1 MSDLFSKL
9 NLLVKS
15 SINDV
20 LGDESPRRRV
30 PSRGRLGKNLDKEV
44 AYLRER
50 INEAI
55 AHENTL
61 QERVDSLMQETA
73 ALDAQ
78 ADEAVKQ
85 GNEAQA
91 RHIIAQLQRTQQ
103 RLTIAESD
111 LREHQLVTQDLIQ
124 RVNLLDAVVSEAR
137 HEGQL
142 GEDSADASEAID
154 DAQRSLS
161 DRLRV
166 ARETVTGLVADSKS
180 AASAT
185 DLADGGT
192 ATDDSQN
199 NDAVDDD
206 LSARLQRLS
215 KPK

>member
-1 MSDLFSKL
+1 MSDLFKKL

-20 LGDESPRRRV
+20 LGDELPRRRE

-44 AYLRER
+44 AHLRER
-50 INEAI
+50 INDAI

-61 QERVDSLMQETA
+61 QERVESFTRDIA

-78 ADEAVKQ
+78 ADEAVKA

-124 RVNLLDAVVSEAR
+124 RVNLLDSVVSEAR
-137 HEGQL
+137 HEGKL
-142 GEDSADASEAID
+142 TDDSADAPEATD
-154 DAQRSLS
+154 DEQRSLS

-166 ARETVTGLVADSKS
+166 ARETVTGLVTDSKS
-180 AASAT
+180 AAAAT
-185 DLADGGT
+185 DLTDGGT